1 MSDNLL
7 TAGNEDWLDIRG
19 SQGLTPD
26 LEAEQVRDMLRHTAP
41 FGYDKVQP
49 ELTSAAAYSETPLPP
64 LVAINP
70 DTTDL
75 MTAVK
80 GYLPPAD
87 WSIVLNAVTFAARA
101 HNGQVRK
108 SGEPYVIHPIAA
120 ATTIA
125 RMGLDRDAVIAA
137 ILHDVPEDTTVT
149 LDEIQRTFGEK
160 VARLVDGVTKLS
172 KIKWDPNG
180 PHVSKASQEKQ
191 EQAENLRK
199 MFLAMVDDVR
209 VVIIKLADRLHNM
222 QTLQYH
228 TRAKQIKIANET
240 LEIFAPLANRLGIWQ
255 IKWQLE
261 DLAFKYLQPE
271 KYEDLERK
279 LADKRESLERY
290 LKRVK
295 AHIATALEEAN
306 IKYEEISGR
315 PKHIYSI
322 YKKMSRKNV
331 SFDQIY
337 DVLAVRILV
346 EDVRDCYGALGVI
359 HTLWR
364 PIPGEFDDY
373 IATPKESTYQSLHTA
388 VLSLDGRSLEVQ
400 IRTRQ
405 MHQIAEFGVAAHWRY
420 KEGPKGKRD
429 VDFEQKIAWLRR
441 LLDWKDNVSDA
452 QEFVDSLKSDV
463 FQDQVYVFT
472 PKGDIINL
480 PAGSTPIDFAYRIH
494 SDVGHECAGARIND
508 RLVTLS
514 YVLQNGDVVRIIQS
528 KNRKGPS
535 RDWLNPNLG
544 FIKTASARDKVRQWF
559 RRSERDENVAHG
571 RDVLDSELKRLGLDQ
586 LKFEA
591 VLSHFPKY
599 DKLDDFLAAVG
610 YGGISV
616 NQITG
621 RLLEGEKTQETLP
634 EFQQPT
640 TSTAAVN
647 RAVLTTATQV
657 GGIGGLLTSIG
668 NCCHPVQGDE
678 IMGYVTRGKG
688 ITVHRSDCRNLIN
701 LSEDDRQRLT
711 PVTWNA
717 DDAQCY
723 RVPVRVDALDRVGL
737 VRDLSTLIADE
748 HINMGDFR
756 SIAGHSRGV
765 ITILFTVEVSSLE
778 QLSRILAKMQ
788 TIRDIL
794 EVRRDAPNLV
804 RK

>member
-1 MSDNLL
+1 MFENLD
-7 TAGNEDWLDIRG
+7 AKFDEKRPVGE
-19 SQGLTPD
+19 GLFD
-26 LEAEQVRDMLRHTAP
+26 SEAALVIQSVKYDQP
-41 FGYDKVQP
+41 QDKVQAQLSVP
-49 ELTSAAAYSETPLPP
+49 TAEISGALSPLAAY
-64 LVAINP
+64 NP
-70 DTTDL
+70 DITDL
-75 MTAVK
+75 MTEVK
-80 GYLPPAD
+80 GYLPPSE
-87 WSIVLNAVTFAARA
+87 WPKIQKAVAFAAQA
-101 HNGQVRK
+101 HDGQVRK

-125 RMGLDRDAVIAA
+125 KMQLDRDTIIAA
-137 ILHDVPEDTTVT
+137 LLHDVPEDTAVT
-149 LDEIQRTFGEK
+149 LEEVQQVFGEK

-172 KIKWDPNG
+172 IIKWDPNA
-180 PHVSKASQEKQ
+180 PNISQASKEKQ

-228 TRAKQIKIANET
+228 TRQKQIKIANET

-271 KYEDLERK
+271 KYEELEQA
-279 LADKRESLERY
+279 LNDKRDALERY

-295 AHIATALEEAN
+295 AHVAAALEEAG

-322 YKKMSRKNV
+322 YKKMSRKRVN
-331 SFDQIY
+331 FEQIY
-337 DVLAVRILV
+337 DVLAVRIIV
-346 EDVRDCYGALGVI
+346 DDVRDCYGALGVI

-373 IATPKESTYQSLHTA
+373 IANPKESSYQSLHTA

-400 IRTRQ
+400 IRTRE
-405 MHQIAEFGVAAHWRY
+405 MHQIAEYGIAAHWRY
-420 KEGPKGKRD
+420 KEGAKGKRD

-441 LLDWKDNVSDA
+441 LLDWRDNVSDA
-452 QEFVDSLKSDV
+452 QEFVESLKSDV
-463 FQDQVYVFT
+463 FQDQVYIFT
-472 PKGDIINL
+472 PKGDIVDL

-494 SDVGHECAGARIND
+494 TDIGHTCGGARVND
-508 RLVTLS
+508 RLVPLT
-514 YVLQNGDVVRIIQS
+514 YQVQNGDVVRILQV

-544 FIKTASARDKVRQWF
+544 YIKTASARDKVRQWF
-559 RRSERDENVAHG
+559 RRAEREENIAHG
-571 RDVLDSELKRLGLDQ
+571 RDTVEAELKRLGLEQ

-591 VLSHFPKY
+591 VAAHFPKY

-610 YGGISV
+610 YGGVSV
-616 NQITG
+616 SQITG
-621 RLLEGEKTQETLP
+621 RLLDEEKAHNNLP
-634 EFQQPT
+634 EFQQPII
-640 TSTAAVN
+640 STAN
-647 RAVLTTATQV
+647 RPVITSATQV
-657 GGIGGLLTSIG
+657 GGIDGLLTHIA
-668 NCCHPVQGDE
+668 NCCHPVQGDD
-678 IMGYVTRGKG
+678 IIGYVTRGKG
-688 ITVHRSDCRNLIN
+688 ITLHRSDCRNLIS
-701 LSEDDRQRLT
+701 LAETERERLI
-711 PVTWNA
+711 PVSWNPS
-717 DDAQCY
+717 DAQCY

-756 SIAGHSRGV
+756 SIASSTPGL
-765 ITILFTVEVSSLE
+765 ITILFTVEVNSVE
-778 QLSRILAKMQ
+778 QLSRILARMQ
-788 TIRDIL
+788 TIRDIV
-794 EVRRDAPNLV
+794 EVRRDAPSGI